1 MDIKQLLEKL
11 NEIVKRHG
19 QTQAGNMLGYDGS
32 FIKRVL
38 KGEKPMPD
46 GLVDALG
53 YEKIVK
59 YRKVK

>member
-11 NEIVKRHG
+11 NELVQRHG

-38 KGEKPMPD
+38 KGEKPIPD
-46 GLVDALG
+46 GLVESLG